1 MTNITTVVTFH
12 FPLFSLSV
20 NAAVVGLMSEL
31 TTVKAFN
38 ASQALIVSLA
48 TGALFRPMASAS
60 AVEASISGR
69 GLVVLSI
76 VVVIGDSSPR
86 ALSGDMSEFA
96 AVVALY
102 GVSLRFLL
110 YVLTCWASVCDVSLF
125 TARVAFLN
133 VVFILE
139 VGALLRKVSLL
150 STVVA
155 LDIGSIRSR
164 AVLGVMSI
172 IATVEALVSG
182 ASLVPV
188 SVSV

>member
-1 MTNITTVVTFH
+1 
-12 FPLFSLSV
+12 
-20 NAAVVGLMSEL
+20 MSEL
-31 TTVKAFN
+31 V
-38 ASQALIVSLA
+38 
-48 TGALFRPMASAS
+48 
-60 AVEASISGR
+60 
-69 GLVVLSI
+69 
-76 VVVIGDSSPR
+76 
-86 ALSGDMSEFA
+86 
-96 AVVALY
+96 AVVALD

-110 YVLTCWASVCDVSLF
+110 YVLTCWASVSDVSLF

>member
-86 ALSGDMSEFA
+86 ALS
-96 AVVALY
+96 
-102 GVSLRFLL
+102 
-110 YVLTCWASVCDVSLF
+110 
-125 TARVAFLN
+125 
-133 VVFILE
+133 
-139 VGALLRKVSLL
+139 
-150 STVVA
+150 
-155 LDIGSIRSR
+155 
-164 AVLGVMSI
+164 
-172 IATVEALVSG
+172 
-182 ASLVPV
+182 
-188 SVSV
+188 